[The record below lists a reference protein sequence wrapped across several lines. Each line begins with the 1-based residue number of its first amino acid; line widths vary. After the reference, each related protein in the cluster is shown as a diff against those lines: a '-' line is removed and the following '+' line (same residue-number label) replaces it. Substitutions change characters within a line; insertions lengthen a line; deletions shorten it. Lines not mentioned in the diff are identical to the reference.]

1 MDLHEK
7 IRTLPPR
14 PGVYLYKNADGE
26 VIYVGKA
33 KNLRSRVRSYLL
45 EASQANA
52 KTGSLM
58 RDAVDV
64 DYILVDNEHE
74 ALALENNLIKQRK
87 PRFNIL
93 LRDDKTYPYVKLT
106 LGDRW
111 PKVFVT
117 RRLRR
122 DGSVYYGPYF
132 PGNLAYRV
140 VDLIHRSF
148 LLPSC
153 KVDLS
158 RYHARPCLQYYIG
171 RCLGP
176 CVENLTTPEAYSEAV
191 RDAQLFLEGRTA
203 DLNKSLQQRMAAAAA
218 NEQYELAAK
227 YRDLLVTIDQ
237 LSEKQRI
244 ASVEDDDADVFG
256 YHSENGMIAV
266 NLFHLRGGKIVD
278 RREFFWEDLAEVITD
293 PDESFDDSSEE
304 HALHGVASTS
314 KVLYQGTTS
323 VVPKRPQ
330 NEGGALAPASAGF
343 EAGAFFSALLK
354 QLYIDQPWV
363 PSTIYVPVD
372 FADRATLASL
382 LADHT
387 KHRVE
392 IAVPQRGEKRS
403 LVDLAA
409 QNAKQS
415 YDQRFRVLA
424 PSRKAIQE
432 ALQDALMLEDLPRT
446 IECFDISHIQGAE
459 TVASMVVWE
468 DGEMKK
474 SAYRK
479 FKIKTVEGVDD
490 FASMREVITRRYRAL
505 VRDSDADAPA
515 PNLGPSAPL
524 TSDQGASYQGT
535 TQRVPHIWPVLPDLG
550 MKNPD
555 QEPVDQGTTSDVGM
569 KNPDQEPLD
578 HGTTSHLPEKPKLAG
593 PGLDFETRDSREARR
608 LPPTSHEPYQGTTS
622 QLAEKPNLAG
632 PGLDF
637 ETRDSREARHLP
649 PTSHEPYQ
657 GTTSHLP
664 EKPNLAGPGLDFET
678 RDSREARRLL
688 PTSHEPCQGT
698 TSVVPNEPKKKGAL
712 APEESSAEEPVSEEA
727 VLKGHGFSRAIN
739 LTNKKEALAPEE
751 RGSNRRPLPSLIL
764 IDGGV
769 GQLHAA
775 AEALE
780 SLGLTTQPLASIA
793 KREEVIYLYG
803 QEDEP
808 VVLDRRSPVLHLIQ
822 RIRDESHRFA
832 ITYHRKRREMRD
844 RDSELLA
851 IPGVGARTRQRLLE
865 HFGSLRSIAAA
876 NLDSLAAVVPPKT
889 AEQIHNHFHPSE
901 APNPLPVLNQSR

>member
-7 IRTLPPR
+7 IRTLPTR

-33 KNLRSRVRSYLL
+33 RNLRSRVRSYLL

-58 RDAVDV
+58 REAVDV

-87 PRFNIL
+87 TRFNIL

-122 DGSVYYGPYF
+122 DGSAYYGPYF

-153 KVDLS
+153 KIDLS

-176 CVENLTTPEAYSEAV
+176 CVEGLTTPEIYSEAV
-191 RDAQLFLEGRTA
+191 RDAQMFLEGRTT
-203 DLNKSLQQRMAAAAA
+203 DLNKSLHERMATAAVA
-218 NEQYELAAK
+218 EQYELAAK
-227 YRDLLVTIDQ
+227 YRDLLVTVDQ

-244 ASVEDDDADVFG
+244 ASAEDDDADVFG
-256 YHSENGMIAV
+256 FHSENGMIAV
-266 NLFHLRGGKIVD
+266 NLFHMRGGKIVD
-278 RREFFWEDLAEVITD
+278 RREFFWEDLPDFIAEIPET
-293 PDESFDDSSEE
+293 E
-304 HALHGVASTS
+304 AASDAA
-314 KVLYQGTTS
+314 VQ
-323 VVPKRPQ
+323 
-330 NEGGALAPASAGF
+330 AIAAF
-343 EAGAFFSALLK
+343 EPGAFFSALLK
-354 QLYIDQPWV
+354 QIYIDQPYV
-363 PSTIYVPVD
+363 PTNVYVPVD
-372 FADRATLASL
+372 FADRATLAGL
-382 LADHT
+382 LAEHT

-403 LVDLAA
+403 LVDLAG

-415 YDQRFRVLA
+415 YDQRFRVLQ
-424 PSRKAIQE
+424 PSRKATQE
-432 ALQDALMLEDLPRT
+432 ALQDALTLEDLPRI

-490 FASMREVITRRYRAL
+490 FASMREVVTRRYK
-505 VRDSDADAPA
+505 
-515 PNLGPSAPL
+515 
-524 TSDQGASYQGT
+524 
-535 TQRVPHIWPVLPDLG
+535 RV
-550 MKNPD
+550 
-555 QEPVDQGTTSDVGM
+555 VD
-569 KNPDQEPLD
+569 
-578 HGTTSHLPEKPKLAG
+578 EKQPM
-593 PGLDFETRDSREARR
+593 
-608 LPPTSHEPYQGTTS
+608 
-622 QLAEKPNLAG
+622 
-632 PGLDF
+632 
-637 ETRDSREARHLP
+637 
-649 PTSHEPYQ
+649 
-657 GTTSHLP
+657 
-664 EKPNLAGPGLDFET
+664 
-678 RDSREARRLL
+678 
-688 PTSHEPCQGT
+688 
-698 TSVVPNEPKKKGAL
+698 
-712 APEESSAEEPVSEEA
+712 
-727 VLKGHGFSRAIN
+727 
-739 LTNKKEALAPEE
+739 
-751 RGSNRRPLPSLIL
+751 PSLIL

-775 AEALE
+775 AAALE

-793 KREEVIYLYG
+793 KREEIIYLYG

-808 VVLDRRSPVLHLIQ
+808 VVLDRRSPVLHLVQ

-832 ITYHRKRREMRD
+832 ISYHRKRREMRD

-865 HFGSLRSIAAA
+865 HFGSLRSIATA
-876 NLDSLAAVVPPKT
+876 NLESLAAVVPPKT
-889 AEQIHNHFHPSE
+889 AEEIHAYFHAAE
-901 APNPLPVLNQSR
+901 APPNPLPVLNDTR